1 VNEIRVEAISA
12 SYGRRQA
19 LVNVS
24 FAVASRQIYGL
35 LGPNGG
41 GKTTLFRVLCTL
53 LRPASGDAYVSG
65 VSVVEDPM
73 GVRRQLGVVF
83 QTNSLDRE
91 LTVRENFDFQAALH
105 RLSKAE
111 AQARSG
117 ELMDRFGLA
126 DRRNDLVGTLSGGF
140 QRRLEIAKSLL
151 HRPRVLILDEPSAAL
166 DPTARFDLWNLL
178 RSLRE
183 QQSMTILL
191 TTHLMEEADRCDRL
205 AILNRGRI
213 VSEGTPESLKE
224 RIGGDV
230 VSIQAADPEQLRQ
243 LIRRHFGCPVQLVN
257 GALRL
262 ERLRGHQFVAQVIE
276 AFPGRIRAI
285 TVSRPTLEDV
295 FVHETGHQ
303 FVDEPD
309 EHTQT
314 RTGTD

>member
-1 VNEIRVEAISA
+1 MSEILVEAISA

-19 LVNVS
+19 LVDVS
-24 FAVASRQIYGL
+24 FAVAPQQIYGL

-41 GKTTLFRVLCTL
+41 GKTTVFRVLCTL
-53 LRPASGDAYVSG
+53 LRPASGNAHVGG
-65 VSVVEDPM
+65 VSVVDDPM
-73 GVRRQLGVVF
+73 GARRHIGVVF

-91 LTVRENFDFQAALH
+91 LTIRENLNCQAALH
-105 RLSKAE
+105 RLSKAD
-111 AQARSG
+111 AHLRSA
-117 ELMDRFGLA
+117 ELLDQFGLA
-126 DRRNDLVGTLSGGF
+126 DRRDDLVGTLSGGF

-151 HRPRVLILDEPSAAL
+151 HQPRVLILDEPSAAL

-178 RSLRE
+178 RNLRG

-205 AILNRGRI
+205 AILNHGRI

-230 VSIQAADPEQLRQ
+230 VSIQAADPEQLGQ
-243 LIRRHFGCPVQLVN
+243 LIKQHFGCPAQLIN
-257 GALRL
+257 GTLRL

-276 AFPGRIRAI
+276 AFPGRISAI

-303 FVDEPD
+303 FVDEPAA
-309 EHTQT
+309 ET
-314 RTGTD
+314 RDS